1 MDLVFLFNKYFT
13 TIDDDVE
20 LDVLLVT
27 LFGLI
32 AQVVREIG
40 FLKLRRQFKRR
51 MVIDRTYSFR
61 SKVSGQ
67 IEKFY
72 FLVGHHDETCKQS
85 GYPISKHFNL
95 VLNTLLKL
103 YNVLLVTPEHVPED
117 SNDYRWKYFKG
128 CHGSLDNTYIPV
140 RVPHPD
146 IPQYRNHKG
155 NVSVNVLVVCD
166 QQINFIF
173 VLSGWEGSA
182 ADSRVLRDDCHSS
195 EWFKSSKW

>member
-1 MDLVFLFNKYFT
+1 MDLYYFCLHRLISTAARTRSCADGAKGGRRLVKCIPYRKYFT

-51 MVIDRTYSFR
+51 
-61 SKVSGQ
+61 
-67 IEKFY
+67 
-72 FLVGHHDETCKQS
+72 
-85 GYPISKHFNL
+85 YPISKHFNL